1 MPARPASAAPSARR
15 PSWVTTSAPAHASLA
30 ISSYHAVSGSAA
42 SFALA
47 QEAVYLE
54 HLRVHGTSGF
64 VGFLPHPPLRA
75 RSAAALRR
83 ARSAS
88 PERVHMSG
96 LGETAHR
103 STCGDALHSR
113 DPDKSARARPTSA
126 YPAVKPERVDWHVE
140 HAWAPRAR
148 SVDCAVHAAEPWHAH
163 AGPAR
168 VTVANPQKGFR
179 CRCCLPRLLRFKV
192 TCAREEENMRRTE
205 QFHGVH
211 ADAIA

>member
-1 MPARPASAAPSARR
+1 MTS
-15 PSWVTTSAPAHASLA
+15 SAPAHAALA
-30 ISSYHAVSGSAA
+30 ISSYRSVGGSAA

-64 VGFLPHPPLRA
+64 VGFLPHPPLHA

-88 PERVHMSG
+88 PERIHMSRP
-96 LGETAHR
+96 GETACR
-103 STCGDALHSR
+103 SACGDVVSSGDL
-113 DPDKSARARPTSA
+113 DMFGRARPTSA
-126 YPAVKPERVDWHVE
+126 YPAVKPERVGGHVE
-140 HAWAPRAR
+140 HACAPRAR

-168 VTVANPQKGFR
+168 VTVANPQKGFP
-179 CRCCLPRLLRFKV
+179 CRCCLPRLPRLKL
-192 TCAREEENMRRTE
+192 TCAREEENIRGTE
-205 QFHGVH
+205 SFHGVH
-211 ADAIA
+211 VFATV